1 MTTRQN
7 VPYIEGK
14 EQLPTGYDTQ
24 NNDPSTFSIPP
35 CGIEDVDIA
44 VHTLFDKEIEFH
56 PYQAMVGSQKE
67 INVKK
72 PFVIFATGERFA
84 MSKRL
89 KPFRDRNGFLKLP
102 AISIRRTGIE
112 QEHTDVFQGELTIKR
127 RLDESDVDYQKLI
140 NRYAFKNLETPP
152 DTLRETK
159 GINAK
164 APSIR
169 QGMLLDD
176 RDPNLTGNHVY
187 EIIAIPFPQFFTAT
201 YEIVFWSTYT
211 QHMNYMIETLFA
223 SQIVPGKG
231 FYLKTDKGYWFSA
244 LVDTQMKAED
254 NFDDISDTERLVKY
268 GFEIKVRGFLLAPQG
283 IGQRVPFKRYLSAIN
298 FSFETVEAQG
308 TPLSQPAIDQYN
320 ETKQEPTNTNPFVLT
335 DIEEDP
341 TTKQKPTSE
350 QKIVFSR
357 EYRDYSGQKRTK
369 YVTQMANNQKQGE
382 TVYTA
387 SDQEVLMQ
395 FFADKTKG
403 Y

>member
-35 CGIEDVDIA
+35 CGIEDVDMA
-44 VHTLFDKEIEFH
+44 VHALFDTDIKFQ

-84 MSKRL
+84 MAKRL
-89 KPFRDRNGFLKLP
+89 KPFRDRNGFLLLP
-102 AISIRRTGIE
+102 AISIRRTCIE
-112 QEHTDVFQGELTIKR
+112 QQHNDVFQGELTIKR
-127 RLDESDVDYQKLI
+127 RLDESDVDYQQLI
-140 NRYAFKNLETPP
+140 NRFAFKNIPNPP
-152 DTLRETK
+152 GSLRETK
-159 GINAK
+159 DINFK

-169 QGMLLDD
+169 EGMLLDD
-176 RDPNLTGNHVY
+176 RDPSLNGNHVY
-187 EIIAIPFPQFFTAT
+187 EVIAIPFPQFYTAT
-201 YEIVFWSTYT
+201 YEVVFWTTYT

-231 FYLKTDKGYWFSA
+231 FYLKTEKGYWFSA
-244 LVDTQMKAED
+244 LVDPSMKAQD
-254 NFDDISDTERLVKY
+254 NFEDITEGERIVKY
-268 GFEIKVRGFLLAPQG
+268 SFELTVRGFLLAPQG
-283 IGQRVPFKRYLSAIN
+283 LGQRVPFKRYLSAVNI
-298 FSFETVEAQG
+298 SFETIETPG
-308 TPLSQPAIDQYN
+308 TPLSQPAIDRYN
-320 ETKQEPTNTNPFVLT
+320 ETKKEPTNTNPFVLT
-335 DIEEDP
+335 DIEQDP
-341 TTKQKPTSE
+341 ITQEKPITD

-357 EYRDYSGQKRTK
+357 EYRDLTGQKRTK
-369 YVTQMANNQKQGE
+369 YVTQTSNNQKRGE

-387 SDQEVLMQ
+387 SDQQVLQQ